1 MCVVTTMW
9 EKLNQLAISDGAVL
23 YVEKNKNKHG
33 LTYNKP
39 QVRNRFLKSILAATH
54 SHLI

>member
-9 EKLNQLAISDGAVL
+9 EKLNQVAISDDAVL
-23 YVEKNKNKHG
+23 YVEKSKNKHG